1 MKVKITTSGRLHL
14 GFMDLNGDLGRL
26 YGSIGVT
33 VKAPR
38 TQLTVEKHEKLVIN
52 NVKDSN
58 FFKRISSFIKT
69 FSDHYKITPGGI
81 INITRHIPEHKGLG
95 SGSQLGLALATALT
109 RICNIDEESHDLA
122 LMAGRGL
129 RSGIGITAFKKGGFI
144 IDGGKKRISPK
155 KTSPEPPKALLRYK
169 FPSSW
174 HFVIVIPEKKV
185 GLSGDQEK
193 EAMGYV
199 SPSRRISEEICR
211 LVMMQL
217 LPSLIDE
224 DLEKFGNAVSE
235 IDIRTGTFFKSV
247 QGGIYSEKSSYG
259 IIRQMID
266 SGAAGAGQSSWG
278 PAVYGL
284 VHVND
289 APLLAEN
296 MKDFMERKKIR
307 GDVIITQARNRG
319 AKIDI
324 IP

>member
-1 MKVKITTSGRLHL
+1 MKVKVTTSARLHL

-33 VKAPR
+33 VKAPI
-38 TQLTVEKHEKLVIN
+38 TQLTIEDHKELVIGEMDDQL
-52 NVKDSN
+52 K
-58 FFKRISSFIKT
+58 KRISFFLKAFSEHFKT
-69 FSDHYKITPGGI
+69 APRGI
-81 INITRHIPEHKGLG
+81 INLVKHIPEHKGLG

-109 RICNIDEESHDLA
+109 RICNISENNHALA
-122 LMAGRGL
+122 RIAGRGL
-129 RSGIGITAFKKGGFI
+129 RSGIGITAFEKGGFI
-144 IDGGKKRISPK
+144 IDGGKTIVSGK
-155 KTSPEPPKALLRYK
+155 KQCEAPPKAIMRYA

-174 HFVIVIPEKKV
+174 HFVLVIPEKKV
-185 GLSGDQEK
+185 GLSGEQEK

-211 LVMMQL
+211 LTMMQL
-217 LPSLIDE
+217 LPALIDE
-224 DLEKFGNAVSE
+224 DLEKFGDAVSE
-235 IDIRTGTFFKSV
+235 IDIRTGTFFKPV

-259 IIRQMID
+259 IIRHMIE

-284 VHVND
+284 AHENE
-289 APLLAEN
+289 AHLLADK
-296 MKDFMERKKIR
+296 MRDFLERKNIT

-319 AKIDI
+319 AKIAI

>member
-1 MKVKITTSGRLHL
+1 MKVKVTTSGRLHL

-33 VKAPR
+33 IKAPL
-38 TQLTVEKHEKLVIN
+38 TQLTVEEHEKLTI

-58 FFKRISSFIKT
+58 FFKRISSFIKA

-81 INITRHIPEHKGLG
+81 INITRHIPEHKGLVF
-95 SGSQLGLALATALT
+95 GSQLGLALATALA
-109 RICNIDEESHDLA
+109 RICNIDEEGSELA
-122 LMAGRGL
+122 RMAGRGL

-144 IDGGKKRISPK
+144 IDCGKKRISPK
-155 KTSPEPPKALLRYK
+155 KTSPEPPKTLLRYN
-169 FPSSW
+169 FPLSW

-217 LPSLIDE
+217 LPALVDE
-224 DLEKFGNAVSE
+224 DIEKFGNAVSE
-235 IDIRTGTFFKSV
+235 IDIRTGTFFKPV
-247 QGGIYSEKSSYG
+247 QGGIYSERSSYG
-259 IIRQMID
+259 IIKQMLK

-284 VHVND
+284 THEND

-296 MKDFMERKKIR
+296 MKDFLERKKIR